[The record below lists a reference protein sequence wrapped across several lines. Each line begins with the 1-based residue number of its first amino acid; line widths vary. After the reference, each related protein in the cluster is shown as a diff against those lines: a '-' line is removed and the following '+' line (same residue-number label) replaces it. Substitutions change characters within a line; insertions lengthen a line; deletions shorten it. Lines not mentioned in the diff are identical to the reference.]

1 MDIKKRSSL
10 VEAAKRLQASKTIE
24 DYFILKAEIAEL
36 REEMTNLKTQ
46 KKKITSKRY
55 VDILLKSLSFVK
67 KRERLLRAL
76 SSCKP
81 ICEHEIFDKVR
92 VKGDTTVQK
101 RANLRAL
108 VLATRKTIEKY
119 KGSETLI
126 IRGLRGKPCKGYQLE
141 IRSHFIKNY

>member
-1 MDIKKRSSL
+1 MEIKKKAFL
-10 VEAAKRLQASKTIE
+10 VEAAKRLLVSKTIE
-24 DYFILKAEIAEL
+24 DYPRLKAEITEL
-36 REEMTNLKTQ
+36 REEIANLKTQ
-46 KKKITSKRY
+46 KKKTTSKRY
-55 VDILLKSLSFVK
+55 IDILLKSLSFAT
-67 KRERLLRAL
+67 KRDRLLRAL

-81 ICEHEIFDKVR
+81 ICEHEIFDKVK
-92 VKGDTTVQK
+92 VKGDTTMQK

-108 VLATRKTIEKY
+108 VLATKKTIGKY